1 MTHLEFES
9 HHQIYCKIAQSGC
22 RANTHDIRDLQFYS
36 SHFPSR
42 NLRPYWAIYCT
53 FGNLSK
59 PVAATIIVPKSP
71 KFFGNFCKVFE
82 IFHFAIEIILG

>member
-53 FGNLSK
+53 
-59 PVAATIIVPKSP
+59 IIVPKSP